1 MRWNTTGAWLTDL
14 QELISHRHAVKP
26 VLAGPAFATHPP
38 RSVRDNLSRTDALA
52 FDPFRSFE
60 KICGNDHHWHLSLR
74 YLTGS
79 GSGVVTGGELLG
91 DLPGGGD
98 GRTGSTPGD
107 TGSSSGITVYRLIG

>member
-1 MRWNTTGAWLTDL
+1 MRSNITGGWLI
-14 QELISHRHAVKP
+14 ELPDVISHSHAVQP
-26 VLAGPAFATHPP
+26 VIAGAAFVNHPP

-79 GSGVVTGGELLG
+79 GSGVVTGGERS
-91 DLPGGGD
+91 PPV
-98 GRTGSTPGD
+98 TTPEPEP
-107 TGSSSGITVYRLIG
+107 V